1 MHSFLLLPGKL
12 ESKIIPLKHLSQECI
27 SSSTLTD
34 AELMRKSCTLMRYNV
49 ARKPFPFTPKKQ
61 LLHNWE
67 RKHHVLRE
75 DLHSGKEK
83 ISTAIAH
90 YMVMF
95 AMSPWRMYSPDMN
108 CSTVSETNGLF
119 YISWEGEPGVVGAL
133 CIIAGFHK
141 ELSCGIP
148 SKTTSCYDQQETKR
162 FVPFLCHIPVDYL
175 SLSSS
180 TENCICRCLLY
191 NHEKLFQA

>member
-1 MHSFLLLPGKL
+1 MRDQCIEKKCSTDALALISSTKRNNYNCKLRMHSFLLLPGKL

-34 AELMRKSCTLMRYNV
+34 GELMRKSCTLMRYNV

-83 ISTAIAH
+83 ISTAIAY

-108 CSTVSETNGLF
+108 YSTVSETNGLF
-119 YISWEGEPGVVGAL
+119 YISW
-133 CIIAGFHK
+133 
-141 ELSCGIP
+141 
-148 SKTTSCYDQQETKR
+148 
-162 FVPFLCHIPVDYL
+162 
-175 SLSSS
+175 
-180 TENCICRCLLY
+180 
-191 NHEKLFQA
+191 